1 MTITL
6 SEAEI
11 VGITGYT
18 QPKAQVEEL
27 RRQGFFRARK
37 SPATGKV
44 ILEREHFNSVC
55 RGGDLP
61 ERNQR
66 PQVRAPQPRLRAAA

>member
-6 SEAEI
+6 SESEI
-11 VGITGYT
+11 IGLTGYT

-44 ILEREHFNSVC
+44 ILEREHFNAVC
-55 RGGDLP
+55 RGDLP
-61 ERNQR
+61 ERSQR